1 MIFMS
6 DYKNALTKIYISKEM
21 EERVMREVK
30 TKVTELKQQR
40 AVGRRW
46 LLPAAMVACVVF
58 SLGILV
64 LPKLSKGTKEQV
76 QIPNPIVETDDI
88 RTLKESVS
96 FPLRVP
102 TVAPEGYEVIDTS
115 VIGGTLAQITYSN
128 GTNKITYRMA
138 EGTDDISGEY
148 NTYDKLR
155 EITVDGQNVLLKGN
169 NDGYQVATWTDGT
182 YTYSITSDS
191 PLREEQIVQM
201 IEGIQ

>member
-30 TKVTELKQQR
+30 TKVTKTKQQR
-40 AVGRRW
+40 TIGRRW
-46 LLPAAMVACVVF
+46 LLLAVMVACVAL

-64 LPKLSKGTKEQV
+64 LPKLTKGTKEQV

-88 RTLKESVS
+88 KTLKESVS
-96 FPLRVP
+96 FPLKVP
-102 TVAPEGYEVIDTS
+102 TVVPEGYEVIDTS
-115 VIGGTLAQITYSN
+115 VIGGTIAQITYSN
-128 GTNKITYRMA
+128 GTNNITYRMA

-148 NTYDKLR
+148 NTYEKLR

-182 YTYSITSDS
+182 YTYSITSGS
-191 PLREEQIVQM
+191 PLREKQIVQM

>member
-1 MIFMS
+1 
-6 DYKNALTKIYISKEM
+6 
-21 EERVMREVK
+21 
-30 TKVTELKQQR
+30 
-40 AVGRRW
+40 
-46 LLPAAMVACVVF
+46 MVACVVL

-64 LPKLSKGTKEQV
+64 LPKLTKGTKEQV

-88 RTLKESVS
+88 KTLKESVS
-96 FPLRVP
+96 FPLKVP
-102 TVAPEGYEVIDTS
+102 TVVPEGYEVIDTS
-115 VIGGTLAQITYSN
+115 VIGGTIAQITYSN
-128 GTNKITYRMA
+128 GTNNITYRMA

-148 NTYDKLR
+148 NTYEKLR

-191 PLREEQIVQM
+191 PLREKQIVQM

>member
-1 MIFMS
+1 MS

-30 TKVTELKQQR
+30 TKVTKTKQQR
-40 AVGRRW
+40 TVGRRW
-46 LLPAAMVACVVF
+46 LLPAAMVACVVL

-64 LPKLSKGTKEQV
+64 LPKLTKGTKEQV

-88 RTLKESVS
+88 KTLKESVS
-96 FPLRVP
+96 FPLKVP
-102 TVAPEGYEVIDTS
+102 TVVPEGYEVIDTS
-115 VIGGTLAQITYSN
+115 VIGGTIAQITYSN
-128 GTNKITYRMA
+128 GTNNITYRMA

-148 NTYDKLR
+148 NTYEKLR

-191 PLREEQIVQM
+191 PLREKQIVQM

>member
-1 MIFMS
+1 MS

-30 TKVTELKQQR
+30 TKVTKTKQQR
-40 AVGRRW
+40 TIGRRW
-46 LLPAAMVACVVF
+46 LLLAVMVACVAL

-64 LPKLSKGTKEQV
+64 LPKLTKGTKEQV

-88 RTLKESVS
+88 KTLKESVS
-96 FPLRVP
+96 FPLKVP
-102 TVAPEGYEVIDTS
+102 TVVPEGYEVIDTS
-115 VIGGTLAQITYSN
+115 VIGGTIAQITYSN
-128 GTNKITYRMA
+128 GTNNITYRMA

-148 NTYDKLR
+148 NTYEKLR

-182 YTYSITSDS
+182 YTYSITSGS
-191 PLREEQIVQM
+191 PLREKQIVQM

>member
-46 LLPAAMVACVVF
+46 LLPAAMVACVVL

-64 LPKLSKGTKEQV
+64 LPKLLQGTKEQV

-96 FPLRVP
+96 FPLKVP
-102 TVAPEGYEVIDTS
+102 TVVPEGNEVIDTS

-128 GTNKITYRMA
+128 GSNKITYRMA